1 LVISHPALLSLLGA
15 FLVTFLGTRLITSR
29 IRAGRSRLS
38 DLAIGRIHLHHVV
51 WGVGL
56 VLVAGT
62 SQFAFTPD
70 WPRSAAPAVAFG
82 AGAALMLDE
91 FALVIYMRDVYW
103 SEEGRRSID
112 ATVVMLVVLGMLVQ
126 FLTPGQLP
134 NWRPAFLIAL
144 TVAYVVLMVICLA
157 KGKVF
162 TSLAGLF
169 IPYFLIVGAVRL
181 ARLNTPWAWMF
192 YRHNPVKQRRAAAR
206 FDPSRR
212 HERARRRVL
221 DAIGVSPAL
230 SPYANSGITRELQN
244 SPNEP
249 GSA

>member
-1 LVISHPALLSLLGA
+1 MVISHPALLSLLGA
-15 FLVTFLGTRLITSR
+15 FLVTFLATRLITSR
-29 IRAGRSRLS
+29 IRAGRTRLS
-38 DLAIGRIHLHHVV
+38 DLAIGTLHLHHVV

-62 SQFAFTPD
+62 SQFAFLPD
-70 WPRSAAPAVAFG
+70 WPWSAVPAVAFG
-82 AGAALMLDE
+82 TGAALMLDE

-112 ATVVMLVVLGMLVQ
+112 ATVVMIVVLGMLVQ

-144 TVAYVVLMVICLA
+144 TVAYVVLMAICLA

-162 TSLAGLF
+162 TSLAGLI

-181 ARLNTPWAWMF
+181 GRPNTPWAWLF
-192 YRHNPVKQRRAAAR
+192 YRRNPRKLRRARIR
-206 FDPSRR
+206 FDSGRL
-212 HERARRRVL
+212 HERARRGVL
-221 DAIGVSPAL
+221 GAIGVSPAL
-230 SPYANSGITRELQN
+230 APAQGVRRDLRAPIND
-244 SPNEP
+244 EP
-249 GSA
+249 GRA